1 MNKIYKVVWS
11 KLKSCYVVT
20 SEFGKSRTKSSGS
33 GKRAG
38 KAAVAAV
45 ALTAFLSCTGLAG
58 AAHNVTVDSDGKLP
72 SGTAVIAGEASDLL
86 TKTDANTTYLT
97 KADAGTTY
105 LTKAD
110 ANTNYATKTDL
121 SKEETDR
128 KLADTALDGRIGQV
142 ENKTTNISYN
152 AGGGTNVDGV
162 NIKSGDMS
170 GVTKINDIT
179 VNNNA
184 LGNISTLE
192 TTGDV
197 KVGGD
202 LTVKGKFMP
211 DEVLIK
217 DDHNNL
223 TDIKAG
229 SIESKNANFTG
240 DIHDNTIE
248 GSKLNF
254 DTNGFGVSA
263 VGMGPTGGNGAEM
276 KLQKDKISQEVL
288 DAKGNSN
295 SEVNT
300 STKSTHT
307 VTNGTAKTTVEQT
320 AADINLTAEDGNINN
335 KAKNITNTTTEDMTN
350 TIGKDLTTTVG
361 GNQST
366 AVGGDQSTDVTGNQS
381 NTVSGHQSN
390 TVSGNL
396 TESVAGD
403 VTEDYKANQTTKVGG
418 DRTETVEGDVV
429 EYYKKDQTTT
439 VDGNQGTDVKGDQTN
454 TVGGK
459 LTETVTGDVTE
470 DYKANQTT
478 KVGGNQ
484 STDVKGDQTNTV
496 GGKLTETVTG
506 DVTED
511 YKANQTTKVGGN
523 QSTDVKGDQTNT
535 VGGKLTETVT
545 GDVTED
551 YKANQTTKVG
561 GNQSTD
567 VKGDQTNTVGGK
579 LTETVT
585 GDVTEDYKA
594 NQTTKVGGNQSTDVK
609 GDQTN
614 TVGGKLTETV
624 TGDVEEDYKANQ
636 TTTVDKNQTTK
647 VGGDQDIDVKGD
659 QTNTVGGKL
668 TETVEGDVVEDY
680 KGDQTTT
687 IGGNQATDVAGSQ
700 STTVGG
706 DRITDVKGDDVLTA
720 ENITH
725 TAKTQLIN
733 KVGTTSMTMTVTN
746 TTFNNDVVMNN
757 NLDVAGD
764 VKAASYKIGSK
775 TYIDN
780 DGINA
785 NKQKIINVADGTLSD
800 TSLDA
805 VNGSQLFR
813 TNQRIERWNRD
824 LSRVGAGAAAL
835 AGLHPVDYDATS
847 KLSFAVGFGSYKS
860 EHAAAIGAFY
870 RPNDNILFGVSSTVG
885 YGDNMYNASLSFKFG
900 EGSHERGISK
910 AAQRKIDTLQ
920 NKVSLL
926 EARLDNILNIFN
938 PNAYKDFPDIPENHW
953 AYEAVSTLAGNGI
966 VEGYPDGDY
975 HGDRTM
981 TRYEMAMIIYNA
993 LKRGVQ
999 ADMKLV
1005 REFQPE
1011 LSMIE
1016 ANTQ

>member
-110 ANTNYATKTDL
+110 ANTTYATKTDL
-121 SKEETDR
+121 LKEETDR
-128 KLADTALDGRIGQV
+128 KDADTALEGKIGKV
-142 ENKTTNISYN
+142 EDKTTNISYN

-162 NIKSGDMS
+162 NIKNGDMS
-170 GVTKINDIT
+170 GVKKINDIT

-184 LGNISTLE
+184 LSNISTLE

-240 DIHDNTIE
+240 DIHNNTIE

-263 VGMGPTGGNGAEM
+263 VGLGVTGGNGAEM

-288 DAKGNSN
+288 DAAGNSN

-300 STKSTHT
+300 STKSTHI
-307 VTNGTAKTTVEQT
+307 VTNGTEKTTVEQT

-350 TIGKDLTTTVG
+350 TIGKDLTT
-361 GNQST
+361 N
-366 AVGGDQSTDVTGNQS
+366 VGGDQSTNVTGSQS
-381 NTVSGHQSN
+381 NTVGGHQSN
-390 TVSGNL
+390 TV
-396 TESVAGD
+396 D
-403 VTEDYKANQTTKVGG
+403 
-418 DRTETVEGDVV
+418 
-429 EYYKKDQTTT
+429 
-439 VDGNQGTDVKGDQTN
+439 
-454 TVGGK
+454 
-459 LTETVTGDVTE
+459 
-470 DYKANQTT
+470 
-478 KVGGNQ
+478 
-484 STDVKGDQTNTV
+484 
-496 GGKLTETVTG
+496 
-506 DVTED
+506 
-511 YKANQTTKVGGN
+511 
-523 QSTDVKGDQTNT
+523 
-535 VGGKLTETVT
+535 
-545 GDVTED
+545 
-551 YKANQTTKVG
+551 
-561 GNQSTD
+561 
-567 VKGDQTNTVGGK
+567 
-579 LTETVT
+579 
-585 GDVTEDYKA
+585 
-594 NQTTKVGGNQSTDVK
+594 
-609 GDQTN
+609 
-614 TVGGKLTETV
+614 GKLTETV
-624 TGDVEEDYKANQ
+624 TGDVEENYKGNQ
-636 TTTVDKNQTTK
+636 TTTVDKNQTTH
-647 VGGDQDIDVKGD
+647 VKGD
-659 QTNTVGGKL
+659 QTNTVDGKL

-687 IGGNQATDVAGSQ
+687 VGGNQATDVAGSQ

-706 DRITDVKGDDVLTA
+706 DRITDVKGNDVLTA

-725 TAKTQLIN
+725 TARTQLIN
-733 KVGTTSMTMTVTN
+733 NVGTTSMTMTATN

-757 NLDVAGD
+757 NLDVTGD
-764 VKAASYKIGSK
+764 VKAASYKIGNK

-780 DGINA
+780 NGINA
-785 NKQKIINVADGTLSD
+785 NEQKIINVADGTLSD
-800 TSLDA
+800 TSMDA

-1016 ANTQ
+1016 ANTR

>member
-1 MNKIYKVVWS
+1 
-11 KLKSCYVVT
+11 
-20 SEFGKSRTKSSGS
+20 
-33 GKRAG
+33 
-38 KAAVAAV
+38 
-45 ALTAFLSCTGLAG
+45 
-58 AAHNVTVDSDGKLP
+58 
-72 SGTAVIAGEASDLL
+72 
-86 TKTDANTTYLT
+86 
-97 KADAGTTY
+97 
-105 LTKAD
+105 
-110 ANTNYATKTDL
+110 
-121 SKEETDR
+121 
-128 KLADTALDGRIGQV
+128 
-142 ENKTTNISYN
+142 
-152 AGGGTNVDGV
+152 
-162 NIKSGDMS
+162 
-170 GVTKINDIT
+170 
-179 VNNNA
+179 
-184 LGNISTLE
+184 
-192 TTGDV
+192 
-197 KVGGD
+197 
-202 LTVKGKFMP
+202 
-211 DEVLIK
+211 
-217 DDHNNL
+217 
-223 TDIKAG
+223 
-229 SIESKNANFTG
+229 
-240 DIHDNTIE
+240 
-248 GSKLNF
+248 
-254 DTNGFGVSA
+254 
-263 VGMGPTGGNGAEM
+263 MGPTGGNGAEM

-288 DAKGNSN
+288 DADGNSN

-307 VTNGTAKTTVEQT
+307 VTNGTEKTTVEQT

-361 GNQST
+361 G
-366 AVGGDQSTDVTGNQS
+366 
-381 NTVSGHQSN
+381 
-390 TVSGNL
+390 
-396 TESVAGD
+396 
-403 VTEDYKANQTTKVGG
+403 
-418 DRTETVEGDVV
+418 
-429 EYYKKDQTTT
+429 
-439 VDGNQGTDVKGDQTN
+439 
-454 TVGGK
+454 
-459 LTETVTGDVTE
+459 
-470 DYKANQTT
+470 
-478 KVGGNQ
+478 
-484 STDVKGDQTNTV
+484 
-496 GGKLTETVTG
+496 
-506 DVTED
+506 
-511 YKANQTTKVGGN
+511 
-523 QSTDVKGDQTNT
+523 
-535 VGGKLTETVT
+535 
-545 GDVTED
+545 
-551 YKANQTTKVG
+551 
-561 GNQSTD
+561 
-567 VKGDQTNTVGGK
+567 
-579 LTETVT
+579 
-585 GDVTEDYKA
+585 
-594 NQTTKVGGNQSTDVK
+594 
-609 GDQTN
+609 
-614 TVGGKLTETV
+614 
-624 TGDVEEDYKANQ
+624 
-636 TTTVDKNQTTK
+636 
-647 VGGDQDIDVKGD
+647 DQDIDVKGD

-687 IGGNQATDVAGSQ
+687 
-700 STTVGG
+700 VGG
-706 DRITDVKGDDVLTA
+706 DRITDVKGNDVLTA

-785 NKQKIINVADGTLSD
+785 NEQKIINVADGTLSD

-926 EARLDNILNIFN
+926 EDRLDNILNIFN

-1005 REFQPE
+1005 QEFQPE

-1016 ANTQ
+1016 ANTR

>member
-58 AAHNVTVDSDGKLP
+58 AAYNVTVGSDGKLP
-72 SGTAVIAGEASDLL
+72 SGTPVIAGDASDLL

-121 SKEETDR
+121 LKEETDR

-307 VTNGTAKTTVEQT
+307 VTNGTEKTTVEQT

-459 LTETVTGDVTE
+459 LTETVTGDV
-470 DYKANQTT
+470 
-478 KVGGNQ
+478 
-484 STDVKGDQTNTV
+484 
-496 GGKLTETVTG
+496 
-506 DVTED
+506 
-511 YKANQTTKVGGN
+511 
-523 QSTDVKGDQTNT
+523 
-535 VGGKLTETVT
+535 
-545 GDVTED
+545 
-551 YKANQTTKVG
+551 
-561 GNQSTD
+561 
-567 VKGDQTNTVGGK
+567 
-579 LTETVT
+579 
-585 GDVTEDYKA
+585 
-594 NQTTKVGGNQSTDVK
+594 
-609 GDQTN
+609 
-614 TVGGKLTETV
+614 
-624 TGDVEEDYKANQ
+624 EENYKANQ
-636 TTTVDKNQTTK
+636 TTTVDKNQTTH
-647 VGGDQDIDVKGD
+647 VKGD
-659 QTNTVGGKL
+659 QTNTVDGKL
-668 TETVEGDVVEDY
+668 TETVTGDVEENY
-680 KGDQTTT
+680 KGNQT
-687 IGGNQATDVAGSQ
+687 
-700 STTVGG
+700 TTVGG
-706 DRITDVKGDDVLTA
+706 DRITDVKGNDVLTA

-733 KVGTTSMTMTVTN
+733 NVGTTSMTMTVTN

-785 NKQKIINVADGTLSD
+785 NEQKIINVADGTLSD

-1016 ANTQ
+1016 ANTR

>member
-38 KAAVAAV
+38 KASVAAV

-58 AAHNVTVDSDGKLP
+58 AAYNVTVGSDGKLP
-72 SGTAVIAGEASDLL
+72 SGTPVIAGDASDLL

-97 KADAGTTY
+97 KV
-105 LTKAD
+105 D
-110 ANTNYATKTDL
+110 ANTTYATKTDL
-121 SKEETDR
+121 LKEETER
-128 KLADTALDGRIGQV
+128 KAADTALEGKIGKV
-142 ENKTTNISYN
+142 EDKTTNISYN

-162 NIKSGDMS
+162 NIKNGDMS
-170 GVTKINDIT
+170 GVKKINDIT

-184 LGNISTLE
+184 LSNISTLE

-240 DIHDNTIE
+240 DIHNNTIE

-263 VGMGPTGGNGAEM
+263 VGLGVTGGNGAEM

-300 STKSTHT
+300 ATKSTHI
-307 VTNGTAKTTVEQT
+307 VTNGTEKTTVEQT

-350 TIGKDLTTTVG
+350 TIGKDLTT
-361 GNQST
+361 N
-366 AVGGDQSTDVTGNQS
+366 VGGDQSTAVTGNQS
-381 NTVSGHQSN
+381 NTVGGNQSN

-418 DRTETVEGDVV
+418 DRTEIVTGDVV
-429 EYYKKDQTTT
+429 EDYKKDQTTT
-439 VDGNQGTDVKGDQTN
+439 VGGNQATDVKGDQTN
-454 TVGGK
+454 KVDGTLTETVTGDVEENYKGNQTTTVDKNQTTHVKGDQTNTVDGK

-470 DYKANQTT
+470 NYK
-478 KVGGNQ
+478 G
-484 STDVKGDQTNTV
+484 
-496 GGKLTETVTG
+496 
-506 DVTED
+506 
-511 YKANQTTKVGGN
+511 
-523 QSTDVKGDQTNT
+523 
-535 VGGKLTETVT
+535 
-545 GDVTED
+545 
-551 YKANQTTKVG
+551 
-561 GNQSTD
+561 
-567 VKGDQTNTVGGK
+567 
-579 LTETVT
+579 
-585 GDVTEDYKA
+585 
-594 NQTTKVGGNQSTDVK
+594 
-609 GDQTN
+609 
-614 TVGGKLTETV
+614 
-624 TGDVEEDYKANQ
+624 NQ
-636 TTTVDKNQTTK
+636 TTTVDKNQTTH
-647 VGGDQDIDVKGD
+647 VKGD
-659 QTNTVGGKL
+659 QTNTVDGKL
-668 TETVEGDVVEDY
+668 TETVTGDVVEDY

-687 IGGNQATDVAGSQ
+687 VGGNQATDVAGSQ

-706 DRITDVKGDDVLTA
+706 DRITDVKGNDVLTA

-780 DGINA
+780 NGINA
-785 NKQKIINVADGTLSD
+785 NDQKIINVADGTLSD
-800 TSLDA
+800 TSMDA

>member
-38 KAAVAAV
+38 KASVAAV

-58 AAHNVTVDSDGKLP
+58 AAYNVTVGSDGKLP
-72 SGTAVIAGEASDLL
+72 SGTPVIAGDASDLL

-97 KADAGTTY
+97 KVDANTTY
-105 LTKAD
+105 LTKVD
-110 ANTNYATKTDL
+110 ANTTYATKTDL
-121 SKEETDR
+121 LKEETER
-128 KLADTALDGRIGQV
+128 KAADTALEGKIGKV
-142 ENKTTNISYN
+142 EDKTTNISYN

-162 NIKSGDMS
+162 NIKNGDMS
-170 GVTKINDIT
+170 GVKKINDIT

-184 LGNISTLE
+184 LSNISTLE

-240 DIHDNTIE
+240 DIHNNTIE

-263 VGMGPTGGNGAEM
+263 VGLGVTGGNGAEM

-288 DAKGNSN
+288 DAAGNSN

-300 STKSTHT
+300 ATKSTHI
-307 VTNGTAKTTVEQT
+307 VTNGTEKTTVEQT

-350 TIGKDLTTTVG
+350 TIGKDLTT
-361 GNQST
+361 N
-366 AVGGDQSTDVTGNQS
+366 VGGDQSTAVTGNQS
-381 NTVSGHQSN
+381 NTVGGNQSN

-418 DRTETVEGDVV
+418 DRTEIVTGDVV

-470 DYKANQTT
+470 NYK
-478 KVGGNQ
+478 G
-484 STDVKGDQTNTV
+484 
-496 GGKLTETVTG
+496 
-506 DVTED
+506 
-511 YKANQTTKVGGN
+511 
-523 QSTDVKGDQTNT
+523 
-535 VGGKLTETVT
+535 
-545 GDVTED
+545 
-551 YKANQTTKVG
+551 
-561 GNQSTD
+561 
-567 VKGDQTNTVGGK
+567 
-579 LTETVT
+579 
-585 GDVTEDYKA
+585 
-594 NQTTKVGGNQSTDVK
+594 
-609 GDQTN
+609 
-614 TVGGKLTETV
+614 
-624 TGDVEEDYKANQ
+624 NQ
-636 TTTVDKNQTTK
+636 TTTVDKNQTTH
-647 VGGDQDIDVKGD
+647 VKGD
-659 QTNTVGGKL
+659 QTNTVDGKL
-668 TETVEGDVVEDY
+668 TETVTGDVVEDY

-687 IGGNQATDVAGSQ
+687 VGGNQATDVAGSQ

-706 DRITDVKGDDVLTA
+706 DRITDVKGNDVLTA

-725 TAKTQLIN
+725 TARTQLIN
-733 KVGTTSMTMTVTN
+733 NVGTTSMTMTATN

-757 NLDVAGD
+757 NLDVTGD
-764 VKAASYKIGSK
+764 VRAASYKIGSK

-780 DGINA
+780 NGINA
-785 NKQKIINVADGTLSD
+785 NDQKIINVADGTLSD
-800 TSLDA
+800 TSMDA

>member
-58 AAHNVTVDSDGKLP
+58 AVSNKTVGSDGTLP
-72 SGTAVIAGEASDLL
+72 SGTEVVVGNASELL

-97 KADAGTTY
+97 KVDANTTY
-105 LTKAD
+105 LTKVD
-110 ANTNYATKTDL
+110 ANTTYLTKVDANTTYATKTDL
-121 SKEETDR
+121 LKEETDR
-128 KLADTALDGRIGQV
+128 KAADTALEGKIGKV
-142 ENKTTNISYN
+142 EDKTANISYN

-162 NIKSGDMS
+162 NIKNGDMS
-170 GVTKINDIT
+170 GVKKINDIT

-240 DIHDNTIE
+240 DIHNNTIE

-263 VGMGPTGGNGAEM
+263 VGMGITGGNGAEM

-288 DAKGNSN
+288 DADGNSN

-307 VTNGTAKTTVEQT
+307 VTSGTAKTTVEQT

-350 TIGKDLTTTVG
+350 TIGKDLTTIVG

-390 TVSGNL
+390 TVIGNL

-418 DRTETVEGDVV
+418 DRTEIVTGDVV

-459 LTETVTGDVTE
+459 LTETVT
-470 DYKANQTT
+470 
-478 KVGGNQ
+478 
-484 STDVKGDQTNTV
+484 
-496 GGKLTETVTG
+496 
-506 DVTED
+506 
-511 YKANQTTKVGGN
+511 
-523 QSTDVKGDQTNT
+523 
-535 VGGKLTETVT
+535 
-545 GDVTED
+545 
-551 YKANQTTKVG
+551 
-561 GNQSTD
+561 
-567 VKGDQTNTVGGK
+567 
-579 LTETVT
+579 
-585 GDVTEDYKA
+585 
-594 NQTTKVGGNQSTDVK
+594 
-609 GDQTN
+609 
-614 TVGGKLTETV
+614 
-624 TGDVEEDYKANQ
+624 
-636 TTTVDKNQTTK
+636 
-647 VGGDQDIDVKGD
+647 
-659 QTNTVGGKL
+659 
-668 TETVEGDVVEDY
+668 GDVVEDY

-785 NKQKIINVADGTLSD
+785 NEQKIINVADGTLSD

-1016 ANTQ
+1016 ANTR

>member
-38 KAAVAAV
+38 KASVAAV

-58 AAHNVTVDSDGKLP
+58 AAYNVTVGSDGKLP
-72 SGTAVIAGEASDLL
+72 SGTPVIAGDASDLL

-97 KADAGTTY
+97 KV
-105 LTKAD
+105 D
-110 ANTNYATKTDL
+110 ANTTYATKTDL
-121 SKEETDR
+121 LKEETER
-128 KLADTALDGRIGQV
+128 KAADTALEGKIGKV
-142 ENKTTNISYN
+142 EDKTTNISYN

-162 NIKSGDMS
+162 NIKNGDMS
-170 GVTKINDIT
+170 GVKKINDIT

-184 LGNISTLE
+184 LSNISTLE

-240 DIHDNTIE
+240 DIHNNTIE

-263 VGMGPTGGNGAEM
+263 VGLGVTGGNGAEM

-288 DAKGNSN
+288 DAAGNSN

-300 STKSTHT
+300 ATKSTHI
-307 VTNGTAKTTVEQT
+307 VTNGTEKTTVEQT

-350 TIGKDLTTTVG
+350 TIGKDLTT
-361 GNQST
+361 N
-366 AVGGDQSTDVTGNQS
+366 VGGDQSTAVTGNQS
-381 NTVSGHQSN
+381 NTVGGNQSN

-418 DRTETVEGDVV
+418 DRTEIVTGDVV
-429 EYYKKDQTTT
+429 EYYKKNQTTT

-470 DYKANQTT
+470 NYK
-478 KVGGNQ
+478 G
-484 STDVKGDQTNTV
+484 
-496 GGKLTETVTG
+496 
-506 DVTED
+506 
-511 YKANQTTKVGGN
+511 
-523 QSTDVKGDQTNT
+523 
-535 VGGKLTETVT
+535 
-545 GDVTED
+545 
-551 YKANQTTKVG
+551 
-561 GNQSTD
+561 
-567 VKGDQTNTVGGK
+567 
-579 LTETVT
+579 
-585 GDVTEDYKA
+585 
-594 NQTTKVGGNQSTDVK
+594 
-609 GDQTN
+609 
-614 TVGGKLTETV
+614 
-624 TGDVEEDYKANQ
+624 NQ
-636 TTTVDKNQTTK
+636 TTTVDKNQTTH
-647 VGGDQDIDVKGD
+647 VKGD
-659 QTNTVGGKL
+659 QTNTVDGKL
-668 TETVEGDVVEDY
+668 TETVTGDVVEDY

-687 IGGNQATDVAGSQ
+687 VGGNQATDVAGSQ

-706 DRITDVKGDDVLTA
+706 DRITDVKGNDVLTA

-725 TAKTQLIN
+725 TARTQLIN
-733 KVGTTSMTMTVTN
+733 NVGTTSMTMTATN

-757 NLDVAGD
+757 NLDVTGD
-764 VKAASYKIGSK
+764 VRAASYKIGSK

-780 DGINA
+780 NGINA
-785 NKQKIINVADGTLSD
+785 NDQKIINVADGTLSD
-800 TSLDA
+800 TSMDA

>member
-38 KAAVAAV
+38 KASVAAV

-58 AAHNVTVDSDGKLP
+58 AAYNVTVGSDGKLP
-72 SGTAVIAGEASDLL
+72 SGTPVIAGDASDLL

-97 KADAGTTY
+97 KV
-105 LTKAD
+105 D
-110 ANTNYATKTDL
+110 ANTTYATKTDL
-121 SKEETDR
+121 LKEETER
-128 KLADTALDGRIGQV
+128 KAADTALEGKIGKV
-142 ENKTTNISYN
+142 EDKTTNISYN

-162 NIKSGDMS
+162 NIKNGDMS
-170 GVTKINDIT
+170 GVKKINDIT

-184 LGNISTLE
+184 LSNISTLE

-240 DIHDNTIE
+240 DIHNNTIE

-263 VGMGPTGGNGAEM
+263 VGLGVTGGNGAEM

-288 DAKGNSN
+288 DAAGNSN

-300 STKSTHT
+300 ATKSTHI
-307 VTNGTAKTTVEQT
+307 VTNGTEKTTVEQT

-350 TIGKDLTTTVG
+350 TIGKDLTT
-361 GNQST
+361 N
-366 AVGGDQSTDVTGNQS
+366 VGGDQSTAVTGNQS
-381 NTVSGHQSN
+381 NTVGGNQSN

-418 DRTETVEGDVV
+418 DRTEIVTGDVV

-459 LTETVTGDVTE
+459 LTETVTGDV
-470 DYKANQTT
+470 
-478 KVGGNQ
+478 
-484 STDVKGDQTNTV
+484 
-496 GGKLTETVTG
+496 
-506 DVTED
+506 
-511 YKANQTTKVGGN
+511 
-523 QSTDVKGDQTNT
+523 
-535 VGGKLTETVT
+535 
-545 GDVTED
+545 
-551 YKANQTTKVG
+551 
-561 GNQSTD
+561 
-567 VKGDQTNTVGGK
+567 
-579 LTETVT
+579 
-585 GDVTEDYKA
+585 
-594 NQTTKVGGNQSTDVK
+594 
-609 GDQTN
+609 
-614 TVGGKLTETV
+614 
-624 TGDVEEDYKANQ
+624 
-636 TTTVDKNQTTK
+636 
-647 VGGDQDIDVKGD
+647 
-659 QTNTVGGKL
+659 
-668 TETVEGDVVEDY
+668 VEDY

-687 IGGNQATDVAGSQ
+687 VGGNQATDVAGSQ

-706 DRITDVKGDDVLTA
+706 DRITDVKGNDVLTA

-725 TAKTQLIN
+725 TARTQLIN
-733 KVGTTSMTMTVTN
+733 NVGTTSMTMTTTN

-757 NLDVAGD
+757 NLDVTGD
-764 VKAASYKIGSK
+764 VRAASYKIGSK

-780 DGINA
+780 NGINA
-785 NKQKIINVADGTLSD
+785 NDQKIINVADGTLSD
-800 TSLDA
+800 TSMDA

>member
-506 DVTED
+506 DV
-511 YKANQTTKVGGN
+511 
-523 QSTDVKGDQTNT
+523 
-535 VGGKLTETVT
+535 
-545 GDVTED
+545 
-551 YKANQTTKVG
+551 
-561 GNQSTD
+561 
-567 VKGDQTNTVGGK
+567 
-579 LTETVT
+579 
-585 GDVTEDYKA
+585 
-594 NQTTKVGGNQSTDVK
+594 
-609 GDQTN
+609 
-614 TVGGKLTETV
+614 
-624 TGDVEEDYKANQ
+624 EEDYKANQ

>member
-33 GKRAG
+33 GKGAG
-38 KAAVAAV
+38 KASVAAV

-58 AAHNVTVDSDGKLP
+58 AAYNVTVGSDGKLP
-72 SGTAVIAGEASDLL
+72 SGTPVIAGDASDLL

-97 KADAGTTY
+97 KV
-105 LTKAD
+105 D
-110 ANTNYATKTDL
+110 ANTTYATKTDL
-121 SKEETDR
+121 LKEETER
-128 KLADTALDGRIGQV
+128 KANDTALEGKIGKV
-142 ENKTTNISYN
+142 EDKTTNISYN

-162 NIKSGDMS
+162 NIKNGDMS
-170 GVTKINDIT
+170 GVKKINDIT

-240 DIHDNTIE
+240 DIHNNTIE

-263 VGMGPTGGNGAEM
+263 VGMGITGGNGAEM

-418 DRTETVEGDVV
+418 DRTEIVTGDVV

-459 LTETVTGDVTE
+459 LTETVTGDV
-470 DYKANQTT
+470 
-478 KVGGNQ
+478 
-484 STDVKGDQTNTV
+484 
-496 GGKLTETVTG
+496 
-506 DVTED
+506 
-511 YKANQTTKVGGN
+511 
-523 QSTDVKGDQTNT
+523 
-535 VGGKLTETVT
+535 
-545 GDVTED
+545 
-551 YKANQTTKVG
+551 
-561 GNQSTD
+561 
-567 VKGDQTNTVGGK
+567 
-579 LTETVT
+579 
-585 GDVTEDYKA
+585 
-594 NQTTKVGGNQSTDVK
+594 
-609 GDQTN
+609 
-614 TVGGKLTETV
+614 
-624 TGDVEEDYKANQ
+624 
-636 TTTVDKNQTTK
+636 
-647 VGGDQDIDVKGD
+647 
-659 QTNTVGGKL
+659 
-668 TETVEGDVVEDY
+668 VEDY

-706 DRITDVKGDDVLTA
+706 DRITDVKGNDVLTA

-785 NKQKIINVADGTLSD
+785 NEQKIINVADGTLSD

-1016 ANTQ
+1016 ANTR

>member
-38 KAAVAAV
+38 KASVAAV

-58 AAHNVTVDSDGKLP
+58 AAYNVTVGSDGKLP
-72 SGTAVIAGEASDLL
+72 SGTPVIAGDASDLL

-97 KADAGTTY
+97 KV
-105 LTKAD
+105 D
-110 ANTNYATKTDL
+110 ANTTYATKTDL
-121 SKEETDR
+121 LKEETER
-128 KLADTALDGRIGQV
+128 KAADTALEGKIGKV
-142 ENKTTNISYN
+142 EDKTTNISYN

-162 NIKSGDMS
+162 NIKNGDMS
-170 GVTKINDIT
+170 GVKKINDIT

-184 LGNISTLE
+184 LSNISTLE

-240 DIHDNTIE
+240 DIHNNTIE

-263 VGMGPTGGNGAEM
+263 VGLGVTGGNGAEM

-300 STKSTHT
+300 ATKSTHI
-307 VTNGTAKTTVEQT
+307 VTNGTEKTTVEQT

-350 TIGKDLTTTVG
+350 TIGKDLTT
-361 GNQST
+361 N
-366 AVGGDQSTDVTGNQS
+366 VGGDQSTAVTGNQS
-381 NTVSGHQSN
+381 NTVGGNQSN

-418 DRTETVEGDVV
+418 DRTEIVTGDVV
-429 EYYKKDQTTT
+429 EDYKKDQTTT
-439 VDGNQGTDVKGDQTN
+439 V
-454 TVGGK
+454 
-459 LTETVTGDVTE
+459 
-470 DYKANQTT
+470 
-478 KVGGNQ
+478 
-484 STDVKGDQTNTV
+484 
-496 GGKLTETVTG
+496 
-506 DVTED
+506 
-511 YKANQTTKVGGN
+511 
-523 QSTDVKGDQTNT
+523 
-535 VGGKLTETVT
+535 
-545 GDVTED
+545 
-551 YKANQTTKVG
+551 
-561 GNQSTD
+561 
-567 VKGDQTNTVGGK
+567 
-579 LTETVT
+579 
-585 GDVTEDYKA
+585 
-594 NQTTKVGGNQSTDVK
+594 
-609 GDQTN
+609 
-614 TVGGKLTETV
+614 
-624 TGDVEEDYKANQ
+624 
-636 TTTVDKNQTTK
+636 
-647 VGGDQDIDVKGD
+647 
-659 QTNTVGGKL
+659 
-668 TETVEGDVVEDY
+668 
-680 KGDQTTT
+680 
-687 IGGNQATDVAGSQ
+687 GGNQATDVAGSQ

-706 DRITDVKGDDVLTA
+706 DRITDVKGNDVLTA

-725 TAKTQLIN
+725 TARTQLIN
-733 KVGTTSMTMTVTN
+733 NVGTTSMTMTATN

-757 NLDVAGD
+757 NLDVTGD
-764 VKAASYKIGSK
+764 VRAASYKIGSK

-780 DGINA
+780 NGINA
-785 NKQKIINVADGTLSD
+785 NDQKIINVADGTLSD
-800 TSLDA
+800 TSMDA

>member
-38 KAAVAAV
+38 KASVAAV

-58 AAHNVTVDSDGKLP
+58 AAYNVTVGSDGKLP
-72 SGTAVIAGEASDLL
+72 SGTPVIAGDASDLL

-97 KADAGTTY
+97 KV
-105 LTKAD
+105 D
-110 ANTNYATKTDL
+110 ANTTYATKTDL
-121 SKEETDR
+121 LKEETER
-128 KLADTALDGRIGQV
+128 KAADTALEGKIGKV
-142 ENKTTNISYN
+142 EDKTTNISYN

-162 NIKSGDMS
+162 NIKNGDMS
-170 GVTKINDIT
+170 GVKKINDIT

-184 LGNISTLE
+184 LSNISTLE

-240 DIHDNTIE
+240 DIHNNTIE

-263 VGMGPTGGNGAEM
+263 VGLGVTGGNGAEM

-288 DAKGNSN
+288 DAAGNSN

-300 STKSTHT
+300 ATKSTHI
-307 VTNGTAKTTVEQT
+307 VTNGTEKTTVEQT

-350 TIGKDLTTTVG
+350 TIGKDLTT
-361 GNQST
+361 N
-366 AVGGDQSTDVTGNQS
+366 VGGDQSTAVTGNQS
-381 NTVSGHQSN
+381 NTVGGNQSN

-418 DRTETVEGDVV
+418 DRTEIVTGDVV
-429 EYYKKDQTTT
+429 EDYKKDQTTT
-439 VDGNQGTDVKGDQTN
+439 VGGNQATDVKGDQTN
-454 TVGGK
+454 KVDGT

-470 DYKANQTT
+470 NYK
-478 KVGGNQ
+478 G
-484 STDVKGDQTNTV
+484 
-496 GGKLTETVTG
+496 
-506 DVTED
+506 
-511 YKANQTTKVGGN
+511 
-523 QSTDVKGDQTNT
+523 
-535 VGGKLTETVT
+535 
-545 GDVTED
+545 
-551 YKANQTTKVG
+551 
-561 GNQSTD
+561 
-567 VKGDQTNTVGGK
+567 
-579 LTETVT
+579 
-585 GDVTEDYKA
+585 
-594 NQTTKVGGNQSTDVK
+594 
-609 GDQTN
+609 
-614 TVGGKLTETV
+614 
-624 TGDVEEDYKANQ
+624 NQ
-636 TTTVDKNQTTK
+636 TTTVDKNQTTH
-647 VGGDQDIDVKGD
+647 VKGD
-659 QTNTVGGKL
+659 QTNTVDGKL
-668 TETVEGDVVEDY
+668 TETVTGDVVEDY

-687 IGGNQATDVAGSQ
+687 VGGNQATDVAGSQ

-706 DRITDVKGDDVLTA
+706 DRITDVKGNDVLTA

-725 TAKTQLIN
+725 TARTQLIN
-733 KVGTTSMTMTVTN
+733 NVSTTSMTMTATN

-757 NLDVAGD
+757 NLDVTGD
-764 VKAASYKIGSK
+764 VRAASYKIGSK

-780 DGINA
+780 NGINA
-785 NKQKIINVADGTLSD
+785 NDQKIINVADGTLSD
-800 TSLDA
+800 TSMDA

>member
-121 SKEETDR
+121 LKEETDR

-418 DRTETVEGDVV
+418 D
-429 EYYKKDQTTT
+429 
-439 VDGNQGTDVKGDQTN
+439 
-454 TVGGK
+454 
-459 LTETVTGDVTE
+459 
-470 DYKANQTT
+470 
-478 KVGGNQ
+478 
-484 STDVKGDQTNTV
+484 
-496 GGKLTETVTG
+496 
-506 DVTED
+506 
-511 YKANQTTKVGGN
+511 
-523 QSTDVKGDQTNT
+523 
-535 VGGKLTETVT
+535 
-545 GDVTED
+545 
-551 YKANQTTKVG
+551 
-561 GNQSTD
+561 
-567 VKGDQTNTVGGK
+567 
-579 LTETVT
+579 
-585 GDVTEDYKA
+585 
-594 NQTTKVGGNQSTDVK
+594 
-609 GDQTN
+609 QTN

-624 TGDVEEDYKANQ
+624 TGDVEENYKGNQ
-636 TTTVDKNQTTK
+636 TTTVDKNQTTH
-647 VGGDQDIDVKGD
+647 VKGD

-687 IGGNQATDVAGSQ
+687 
-700 STTVGG
+700 VGG
-706 DRITDVKGDDVLTA
+706 DRITDVKGNDVLTA

-733 KVGTTSMTMTVTN
+733 NVGTTSMTMTVTN

-785 NKQKIINVADGTLSD
+785 NEQKIINVADGTLSD

-1016 ANTQ
+1016 ANTR

>member
-38 KAAVAAV
+38 KASVAAV

-58 AAHNVTVDSDGKLP
+58 AAYNVTVGSDGKLP
-72 SGTAVIAGEASDLL
+72 SGTPVIAGDASDLL

-97 KADAGTTY
+97 KV
-105 LTKAD
+105 D
-110 ANTNYATKTDL
+110 ANTTYATKTDL
-121 SKEETDR
+121 LKEETER
-128 KLADTALDGRIGQV
+128 KAADTALEGKIGKV
-142 ENKTTNISYN
+142 EDKTTNISYN

-162 NIKSGDMS
+162 NIKNGDMS
-170 GVTKINDIT
+170 GVKKINDIT

-184 LGNISTLE
+184 LSNISTLE

-240 DIHDNTIE
+240 DIHNNTIE

-263 VGMGPTGGNGAEM
+263 VGLGVTGGNGAEM

-288 DAKGNSN
+288 DAAGNSN

-300 STKSTHT
+300 ATKSTHI
-307 VTNGTAKTTVEQT
+307 VTNGTEKTTVEQT

-350 TIGKDLTTTVG
+350 TIGKDLTT
-361 GNQST
+361 N
-366 AVGGDQSTDVTGNQS
+366 VGGDQSTAVTGNQS
-381 NTVSGHQSN
+381 NTVGGNQSN

-418 DRTETVEGDVV
+418 DRTEIVTGDVV
-429 EYYKKDQTTT
+429 EDYKKDQTTT
-439 VDGNQGTDVKGDQTN
+439 VGGNQATDVKGDQTN
-454 TVGGK
+454 
-459 LTETVTGDVTE
+459 
-470 DYKANQTT
+470 
-478 KVGGNQ
+478 KVDG
-484 STDVKGDQTNTV
+484 T
-496 GGKLTETVTG
+496 
-506 DVTED
+506 
-511 YKANQTTKVGGN
+511 
-523 QSTDVKGDQTNT
+523 
-535 VGGKLTETVT
+535 
-545 GDVTED
+545 
-551 YKANQTTKVG
+551 
-561 GNQSTD
+561 
-567 VKGDQTNTVGGK
+567 
-579 LTETVT
+579 
-585 GDVTEDYKA
+585 
-594 NQTTKVGGNQSTDVK
+594 
-609 GDQTN
+609 
-614 TVGGKLTETV
+614 LTETV
-624 TGDVEEDYKANQ
+624 TGDVEENYKGNQ
-636 TTTVDKNQTTK
+636 TTTVDKNQTTH
-647 VGGDQDIDVKGD
+647 VKGD
-659 QTNTVGGKL
+659 QTNTVDGKL
-668 TETVEGDVVEDY
+668 TETVTGDVVEDY

-687 IGGNQATDVAGSQ
+687 VGGNQATDVAGSQ

-706 DRITDVKGDDVLTA
+706 DRITDVKGNDVLTA

-725 TAKTQLIN
+725 TARTQLIN
-733 KVGTTSMTMTVTN
+733 NVGTTSMTMTATN

-757 NLDVAGD
+757 NLDVTGD
-764 VKAASYKIGSK
+764 VRAASYKIGSK

-780 DGINA
+780 NGINA
-785 NKQKIINVADGTLSD
+785 NDQKIINVADGTLSD
-800 TSLDA
+800 TSMDA

>member
-38 KAAVAAV
+38 KASVAAV

-58 AAHNVTVDSDGKLP
+58 AAYNVTVGSDGKLP
-72 SGTAVIAGEASDLL
+72 SGTPVIAGDASDLL

-97 KADAGTTY
+97 KV
-105 LTKAD
+105 D
-110 ANTNYATKTDL
+110 ANTTYATKTDL
-121 SKEETDR
+121 LKEETER
-128 KLADTALDGRIGQV
+128 KAADTALEGKIGKV
-142 ENKTTNISYN
+142 EDKTTNISYN

-162 NIKSGDMS
+162 NIKNGDMS
-170 GVTKINDIT
+170 GVKKINDIT

-184 LGNISTLE
+184 LSNISTLE

-240 DIHDNTIE
+240 DIHNNTIE

-263 VGMGPTGGNGAEM
+263 VGLGVTGGNGAEM

-300 STKSTHT
+300 ATKSTHI
-307 VTNGTAKTTVEQT
+307 VTNGTEKTTVEQT

-350 TIGKDLTTTVG
+350 TIGKDLTT
-361 GNQST
+361 N
-366 AVGGDQSTDVTGNQS
+366 VGGDQSTAVTGNQS
-381 NTVSGHQSN
+381 NTVGGNQSN

-418 DRTETVEGDVV
+418 DRTEIVTGDVV
-429 EYYKKDQTTT
+429 EDYKKDQTTT
-439 VDGNQGTDVKGDQTN
+439 VGGNQATDVKGDQTN
-454 TVGGK
+454 
-459 LTETVTGDVTE
+459 
-470 DYKANQTT
+470 
-478 KVGGNQ
+478 KVDG
-484 STDVKGDQTNTV
+484 T
-496 GGKLTETVTG
+496 
-506 DVTED
+506 
-511 YKANQTTKVGGN
+511 
-523 QSTDVKGDQTNT
+523 
-535 VGGKLTETVT
+535 
-545 GDVTED
+545 
-551 YKANQTTKVG
+551 
-561 GNQSTD
+561 
-567 VKGDQTNTVGGK
+567 
-579 LTETVT
+579 
-585 GDVTEDYKA
+585 
-594 NQTTKVGGNQSTDVK
+594 
-609 GDQTN
+609 
-614 TVGGKLTETV
+614 LTETV
-624 TGDVEEDYKANQ
+624 TGDVEENYKGNQ
-636 TTTVDKNQTTK
+636 TTTVDKNQTTH
-647 VGGDQDIDVKGD
+647 VKGD
-659 QTNTVGGKL
+659 QTNTVDGKL
-668 TETVEGDVVEDY
+668 TETVTGDVVEDY

-687 IGGNQATDVAGSQ
+687 VGGNQATDVAGSQ

-706 DRITDVKGDDVLTA
+706 DRITDVKGNDVLTA

-725 TAKTQLIN
+725 TARTQLIN
-733 KVGTTSMTMTVTN
+733 NVGTTSMTMTATN

-757 NLDVAGD
+757 NLDVTGD
-764 VKAASYKIGSK
+764 VRAASYKIGSK

-780 DGINA
+780 NGINA
-785 NKQKIINVADGTLSD
+785 NDQKIINVADGTLSD
-800 TSLDA
+800 TSMDA

>member
-1 MNKIYKVVWS
+1 MENYK
-11 KLKSCYVVT
+11 
-20 SEFGKSRTKSSGS
+20 
-33 GKRAG
+33 
-38 KAAVAAV
+38 
-45 ALTAFLSCTGLAG
+45 
-58 AAHNVTVDSDGKLP
+58 
-72 SGTAVIAGEASDLL
+72 
-86 TKTDANTTYLT
+86 AN
-97 KADAGTTY
+97 
-105 LTKAD
+105 
-110 ANTNYATKTDL
+110 
-121 SKEETDR
+121 
-128 KLADTALDGRIGQV
+128 Q
-142 ENKTTNISYN
+142 
-152 AGGGTNVDGV
+152 
-162 NIKSGDMS
+162 
-170 GVTKINDIT
+170 
-179 VNNNA
+179 
-184 LGNISTLE
+184 
-192 TTGDV
+192 
-197 KVGGD
+197 
-202 LTVKGKFMP
+202 
-211 DEVLIK
+211 
-217 DDHNNL
+217 
-223 TDIKAG
+223 
-229 SIESKNANFTG
+229 
-240 DIHDNTIE
+240 
-248 GSKLNF
+248 
-254 DTNGFGVSA
+254 
-263 VGMGPTGGNGAEM
+263 
-276 KLQKDKISQEVL
+276 
-288 DAKGNSN
+288 
-295 SEVNT
+295 
-300 STKSTHT
+300 
-307 VTNGTAKTTVEQT
+307 
-320 AADINLTAEDGNINN
+320 
-335 KAKNITNTTTEDMTN
+335 
-350 TIGKDLTTTVG
+350 TTTV
-361 GNQST
+361 
-366 AVGGDQSTDVTGNQS
+366 D
-381 NTVSGHQSN
+381 
-390 TVSGNL
+390 
-396 TESVAGD
+396 
-403 VTEDYKANQTTKVGG
+403 KNQTTKVGG
-418 DRTETVEGDVV
+418 
-429 EYYKKDQTTT
+429 
-439 VDGNQGTDVKGDQTN
+439 NQDIDVKGDQTN

-459 LTETVTGDVTE
+459 LTETVTGDVTENYKANQTTTVDKNQTTHVKGNQTNTVDGTLTETVTGDVTE

-484 STDVKGDQTNTV
+484 STDVKGDQI
-496 GGKLTETVTG
+496 
-506 DVTED
+506 
-511 YKANQTTKVGGN
+511 
-523 QSTDVKGDQTNT
+523 
-535 VGGKLTETVT
+535 
-545 GDVTED
+545 
-551 YKANQTTKVG
+551 
-561 GNQSTD
+561 
-567 VKGDQTNTVGGK
+567 
-579 LTETVT
+579 
-585 GDVTEDYKA
+585 
-594 NQTTKVGGNQSTDVK
+594 
-609 GDQTN
+609 N

-624 TGDVEEDYKANQ
+624 TGDVEENYKANQ
-636 TTTVDKNQTTK
+636 MTTVDKNQTTK

-668 TETVEGDVVEDY
+668 TETVTGDVVEDY

-785 NKQKIINVADGTLSD
+785 NEQKIINVADGTLSD

-910 AAQRKIDTLQ
+910 TAQRKIDTLQ

-1016 ANTQ
+1016 ANTR

>member
-121 SKEETDR
+121 LKEETDR

-418 DRTETVEGDVV
+418 DRTEIVTGDVV
-429 EYYKKDQTTT
+429 EDYKKDQTTT
-439 VDGNQGTDVKGDQTN
+439 VGGNQATDVKGDQTN
-454 TVGGK
+454 KVDGTLTETVTGDVEENYKGNQTTTVDKNQTTHVKGDQTNTVDGK

-470 DYKANQTT
+470 NYK
-478 KVGGNQ
+478 G
-484 STDVKGDQTNTV
+484 
-496 GGKLTETVTG
+496 
-506 DVTED
+506 
-511 YKANQTTKVGGN
+511 
-523 QSTDVKGDQTNT
+523 
-535 VGGKLTETVT
+535 
-545 GDVTED
+545 
-551 YKANQTTKVG
+551 
-561 GNQSTD
+561 
-567 VKGDQTNTVGGK
+567 
-579 LTETVT
+579 
-585 GDVTEDYKA
+585 
-594 NQTTKVGGNQSTDVK
+594 
-609 GDQTN
+609 
-614 TVGGKLTETV
+614 
-624 TGDVEEDYKANQ
+624 NQ
-636 TTTVDKNQTTK
+636 TTTVDKNQTTH
-647 VGGDQDIDVKGD
+647 VKGN
-659 QTNTVGGKL
+659 QTNTVDGKL
-668 TETVEGDVVEDY
+668 TETVTGDVVEDY

-687 IGGNQATDVAGSQ
+687 VGGNQATDVAGSQ

-706 DRITDVKGDDVLTA
+706 DRITDVKGNDVLTA

-725 TAKTQLIN
+725 TARTQLIN
-733 KVGTTSMTMTVTN
+733 NVGTTSMTMTATN

-757 NLDVAGD
+757 NLDVTGD
-764 VKAASYKIGSK
+764 VRAASYKIGSK

-780 DGINA
+780 NGINA
-785 NKQKIINVADGTLSD
+785 NDQKIINVADGTLSD
-800 TSLDA
+800 TSMDA

>member
-38 KAAVAAV
+38 KASVAAV

-58 AAHNVTVDSDGKLP
+58 AAYNVTVGSDGKLP
-72 SGTAVIAGEASDLL
+72 SGTPVIAGDASDLL

-97 KADAGTTY
+97 KV
-105 LTKAD
+105 D
-110 ANTNYATKTDL
+110 ANTTYATKTDL
-121 SKEETDR
+121 LKEETER
-128 KLADTALDGRIGQV
+128 KAADTALEGKIGKV
-142 ENKTTNISYN
+142 EDKTTNISYN

-162 NIKSGDMS
+162 NIKNGDMS
-170 GVTKINDIT
+170 GVKKINDIT

-184 LGNISTLE
+184 LSNISTLE

-240 DIHDNTIE
+240 DIHNNTIE

-263 VGMGPTGGNGAEM
+263 VGLGVTGGNGAEM

-288 DAKGNSN
+288 DAAGNSN

-300 STKSTHT
+300 ATKSTHI
-307 VTNGTAKTTVEQT
+307 VTNGTEKTTVEQT

-350 TIGKDLTTTVG
+350 TIGKDLTT
-361 GNQST
+361 N
-366 AVGGDQSTDVTGNQS
+366 VGGDQSTAVTGNQS
-381 NTVSGHQSN
+381 NTVGGNQSN

-418 DRTETVEGDVV
+418 DRTEIVTGDVV
-429 EYYKKDQTTT
+429 EDYKKDQTTT

-454 TVGGK
+454 
-459 LTETVTGDVTE
+459 
-470 DYKANQTT
+470 
-478 KVGGNQ
+478 KVDG
-484 STDVKGDQTNTV
+484 T
-496 GGKLTETVTG
+496 
-506 DVTED
+506 
-511 YKANQTTKVGGN
+511 
-523 QSTDVKGDQTNT
+523 
-535 VGGKLTETVT
+535 
-545 GDVTED
+545 
-551 YKANQTTKVG
+551 
-561 GNQSTD
+561 
-567 VKGDQTNTVGGK
+567 
-579 LTETVT
+579 
-585 GDVTEDYKA
+585 
-594 NQTTKVGGNQSTDVK
+594 
-609 GDQTN
+609 
-614 TVGGKLTETV
+614 LTETV
-624 TGDVEEDYKANQ
+624 TGDVEENYKGNQ
-636 TTTVDKNQTTK
+636 TTTVDKNQTTH
-647 VGGDQDIDVKGD
+647 VKGD
-659 QTNTVGGKL
+659 QTNTVDGKL
-668 TETVEGDVVEDY
+668 TETVTGDVVEDY

-687 IGGNQATDVAGSQ
+687 VGGNQATDVAGSQ

-706 DRITDVKGDDVLTA
+706 DRITDVKGNDVLTA

-725 TAKTQLIN
+725 TARTQLIN
-733 KVGTTSMTMTVTN
+733 NVGTTSMTMTATN

-757 NLDVAGD
+757 NLDVTGD
-764 VKAASYKIGSK
+764 VRAASYKIGSK

-780 DGINA
+780 NGINA
-785 NKQKIINVADGTLSD
+785 NDQKIINVADGTLSD
-800 TSLDA
+800 TSMDA

>member
-38 KAAVAAV
+38 KASVAAV

-58 AAHNVTVDSDGKLP
+58 AAYNVTVGSDGKLP
-72 SGTAVIAGEASDLL
+72 SGTPVIAGDASDLL

-97 KADAGTTY
+97 KV
-105 LTKAD
+105 D
-110 ANTNYATKTDL
+110 ANTTYATKTDL
-121 SKEETDR
+121 LKEETER
-128 KLADTALDGRIGQV
+128 KAADTALEGKIGKV
-142 ENKTTNISYN
+142 EDKTTNISYN

-162 NIKSGDMS
+162 NIKNGDMS
-170 GVTKINDIT
+170 GVKKINDIT

-184 LGNISTLE
+184 LSNISTLE

-240 DIHDNTIE
+240 DIHNNTIE

-263 VGMGPTGGNGAEM
+263 VGLGVTGGNGAEM

-288 DAKGNSN
+288 DAAGNSN

-300 STKSTHT
+300 ATKSTHI
-307 VTNGTAKTTVEQT
+307 VTNGTEKTTVEQT

-350 TIGKDLTTTVG
+350 TIGKDLTT
-361 GNQST
+361 N
-366 AVGGDQSTDVTGNQS
+366 VGGDQSTAVTGNQS
-381 NTVSGHQSN
+381 NTVGGNQSN

-418 DRTETVEGDVV
+418 DRTEIVTGDVV

-470 DYKANQTT
+470 NYK
-478 KVGGNQ
+478 G
-484 STDVKGDQTNTV
+484 
-496 GGKLTETVTG
+496 
-506 DVTED
+506 
-511 YKANQTTKVGGN
+511 
-523 QSTDVKGDQTNT
+523 
-535 VGGKLTETVT
+535 
-545 GDVTED
+545 
-551 YKANQTTKVG
+551 
-561 GNQSTD
+561 
-567 VKGDQTNTVGGK
+567 
-579 LTETVT
+579 
-585 GDVTEDYKA
+585 
-594 NQTTKVGGNQSTDVK
+594 
-609 GDQTN
+609 
-614 TVGGKLTETV
+614 
-624 TGDVEEDYKANQ
+624 NQ
-636 TTTVDKNQTTK
+636 TTTVDKNQTTH
-647 VGGDQDIDVKGD
+647 VKGD
-659 QTNTVGGKL
+659 QTNTVDGKL
-668 TETVEGDVVEDY
+668 TETVTGDVVEDY

-687 IGGNQATDVAGSQ
+687 VGGNQATDVAGSQ

-706 DRITDVKGDDVLTA
+706 DRITDVKGNDVLTA

-725 TAKTQLIN
+725 TARTQLIN
-733 KVGTTSMTMTVTN
+733 NVGTTSMTMTTTN

-757 NLDVAGD
+757 NLDVTGD
-764 VKAASYKIGSK
+764 VRAASYKIGSK

-780 DGINA
+780 NGINA
-785 NKQKIINVADGTLSD
+785 NDQKIINVADGTLSD
-800 TSLDA
+800 TSMDA

>member
-1 MNKIYKVVWS
+1 M
-11 KLKSCYVVT
+11 
-20 SEFGKSRTKSSGS
+20 
-33 GKRAG
+33 
-38 KAAVAAV
+38 
-45 ALTAFLSCTGLAG
+45 
-58 AAHNVTVDSDGKLP
+58 
-72 SGTAVIAGEASDLL
+72 
-86 TKTDANTTYLT
+86 
-97 KADAGTTY
+97 
-105 LTKAD
+105 
-110 ANTNYATKTDL
+110 
-121 SKEETDR
+121 
-128 KLADTALDGRIGQV
+128 
-142 ENKTTNISYN
+142 
-152 AGGGTNVDGV
+152 
-162 NIKSGDMS
+162 
-170 GVTKINDIT
+170 
-179 VNNNA
+179 
-184 LGNISTLE
+184 
-192 TTGDV
+192 
-197 KVGGD
+197 
-202 LTVKGKFMP
+202 
-211 DEVLIK
+211 
-217 DDHNNL
+217 
-223 TDIKAG
+223 
-229 SIESKNANFTG
+229 
-240 DIHDNTIE
+240 
-248 GSKLNF
+248 
-254 DTNGFGVSA
+254 
-263 VGMGPTGGNGAEM
+263 
-276 KLQKDKISQEVL
+276 
-288 DAKGNSN
+288 
-295 SEVNT
+295 
-300 STKSTHT
+300 
-307 VTNGTAKTTVEQT
+307 
-320 AADINLTAEDGNINN
+320 
-335 KAKNITNTTTEDMTN
+335 
-350 TIGKDLTTTVG
+350 
-361 GNQST
+361 
-366 AVGGDQSTDVTGNQS
+366 
-381 NTVSGHQSN
+381 
-390 TVSGNL
+390 
-396 TESVAGD
+396 
-403 VTEDYKANQTTKVGG
+403 
-418 DRTETVEGDVV
+418 
-429 EYYKKDQTTT
+429 
-439 VDGNQGTDVKGDQTN
+439 
-454 TVGGK
+454 
-459 LTETVTGDVTE
+459 
-470 DYKANQTT
+470 
-478 KVGGNQ
+478 
-484 STDVKGDQTNTV
+484 
-496 GGKLTETVTG
+496 
-506 DVTED
+506 
-511 YKANQTTKVGGN
+511 
-523 QSTDVKGDQTNT
+523 
-535 VGGKLTETVT
+535 
-545 GDVTED
+545 
-551 YKANQTTKVG
+551 
-561 GNQSTD
+561 
-567 VKGDQTNTVGGK
+567 
-579 LTETVT
+579 
-585 GDVTEDYKA
+585 
-594 NQTTKVGGNQSTDVK
+594 
-609 GDQTN
+609 
-614 TVGGKLTETV
+614 
-624 TGDVEEDYKANQ
+624 
-636 TTTVDKNQTTK
+636 TTVDKNQTTK

-668 TETVEGDVVEDY
+668 TETVTGDVVEDY

-785 NKQKIINVADGTLSD
+785 NEQKIINVADGTLSD

-1016 ANTQ
+1016 ANTR